1 MYNTR
6 KKQGLN
12 IKGTVTKC
20 SGQTHNARQWLTI
33 GAARVLLATAEMHV
47 PFMGIH
53 CKASTGDSKILVNK
67 GM

>member
-12 IKGTVTKC
+12 IKGTVTTC
-20 SGQTHNARQWLTI
+20 SGQAHNARQWLTI
-33 GAARVLLATAEMHV
+33 GAALVMPATAQMHI
-47 PFMGIH
+47 PFMGTH
-53 CKASTGDSKILVNK
+53 CEASTGDSEILIIK

>member
-12 IKGTVTKC
+12 IKGTGTTC
-20 SGQTHNARQWLTI
+20 SGQAHNARHWLTT
-33 GAARVLLATAEMHV
+33 GAARVMLATAEMHI
-47 PFMGIH
+47 PFMGTH
-53 CKASTGDSKILVNK
+53 CEAPTGDSQILIIK